1 MKNRR
6 FGLNCR
12 IPCHSN
18 SLRSRNMCR
27 HVYTQALLKMTGADD
42 YYSLGGAFD
51 RQIGR

>member
-6 FGLNCR
+6 FGLNC
-12 IPCHSN
+12 
-18 SLRSRNMCR
+18 SRNMCR

-51 RQIGR
+51 RQIR

>member
-6 FGLNCR
+6 FGR

-27 HVYTQALLKMTGADD
+27 HVYTQGLLEMTGADD

-51 RQIGR
+51 RQIRR